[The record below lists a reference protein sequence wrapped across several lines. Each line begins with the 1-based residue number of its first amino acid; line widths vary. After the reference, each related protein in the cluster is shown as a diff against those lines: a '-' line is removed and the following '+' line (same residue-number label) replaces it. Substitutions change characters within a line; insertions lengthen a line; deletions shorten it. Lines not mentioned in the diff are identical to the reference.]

1 MSRLQ
6 AIQLGTSDASATGAD
21 DRREDFVERRTRPTP
36 RFSRYTLWG
45 GRRRDLR
52 REGEGDSSFVDQ
64 YSVRVWVLVGWVAL
78 MNSADSFFTLLHL
91 QDGGIEVNPFAAWM
105 LTAGRTGFVVI
116 KSVLITL
123 PLIVL
128 CLHKNFPLAR
138 IGLLIAAGTYTLLC
152 GYHIWLL

>member
-1 MSRLQ
+1 MSRLHV
-6 AIQLGTSDASATGAD
+6 IEPGTRVSAAAPE
-21 DRREDFVERRTRPTP
+21 DRRAPVIERRKRPTP
-36 RFSRYTLWG
+36 RFSRYSLWG
-45 GRRRDLR
+45 GRRRKLR
-52 REGEGDSSFVDQ
+52 RTGEGDGTFVDQ
-64 YSVRVWVLVGWVAL
+64 YSNRVWGLVAWVAL

-116 KSVLITL
+116 KSVLITV

-138 IGLLIAAGTYTLLC
+138 VGLMIAAGTYTLLC
-152 GYHIWLL
+152 AYHIWLL